1 MMTRKKV
8 YNIILRLLRD
18 FLILIVIGNVL
29 SIFMIPRDL
38 WSVGVFLQN
47 CMFSVAIGYPS
58 WKGMMFI
65 TIVLERKFPWLKQPI
80 KRLIY
85 QVLILYIFT
94 GIVIFTALSIWLM
107 LAENIGF
114 KEVSVLVAPSLKIV
128 LIFMFLS
135 LVLGNT
141 VLFFKN
147 WKAATIQ
154 QEELKRAHLA
164 LQYQS
169 LKDQVR
175 PHFLFNSL
183 SSLATLIN
191 TDTEKATLFVHKL
204 SDVYRYVLEQREN
217 ELVPLKDDL
226 KFVEDYIFLQKIRFG
241 ENLKVENKLDLNLN
255 RMVIPLSLQM
265 LVENAIKHNEIS
277 REHPLVIEITST
289 GEGHV
294 IIKNKLQRRK
304 VSEST
309 LGTGLE
315 NLRKQISYFSNDPL
329 LVLEEADTFLV
340 RMPTLIRKKG
350 E

>member
-1 MMTRKKV
+1 MDRKKV
-8 YNIILRLLRD
+8 YKFLLNLLRD
-18 FLILIVIGNVL
+18 LLILALIGNVL
-29 SIFMIPRDL
+29 SIFTIPKEL
-38 WSVGVFLQN
+38 WNLETVLRN
-47 CMFSVAIGYPS
+47 CMFSIAIGYPA
-58 WKGMMFI
+58 WKGMFLI
-65 TIVLERKFPWLKQPI
+65 TMILERRIPWLKMPI
-80 KRLIY
+80 KRMIY
-85 QVLILYIFT
+85 QVVAMTLFSGLIIFI
-94 GIVIFTALSIWLM
+94 GFSIWLNM
-107 LAENIGF
+107 IEGLSFRDVMGF
-114 KEVSVLVAPSLKIV
+114 VLPSLKV
-128 LIFMFLS
+128 VYIFMFGS
-135 LVLGNT
+135 LVIGNA

-147 WKAATIQ
+147 WKESAIQ

-217 ELVPLKDDL
+217 ELIPLKDDL
-226 KFVEDYIFLQKIRFG
+226 KFMEDYIFLQKIRFG
-241 ENLKVENKLDLNLN
+241 DNLQVENKVELDLN

-289 GEGHV
+289 GKGHV
-294 IIKNKLQRRK
+294 IVKNNLQRRV
-304 VSEST
+304 VSEPS

-315 NLRKQISYFSNDPL
+315 NLRKQITYFSNDPM
-329 LVLEEADTFLV
+329 LVLEEADAFIV
-340 RMPTLIRKKG
+340 RMPSLTRKTG
-350 E
+350 V

>member
-1 MMTRKKV
+1 MTRKKV
-8 YNIILRLLRD
+8 YKILLILLRD
-18 FLILIVIGNVL
+18 LLILILIGNIL
-29 SIFMIPRDL
+29 NIFTIEREL
-38 WSVGVFLQN
+38 WSLQTVLRN
-47 CMFSVAIGYPS
+47 CMFSVAIGYPA
-58 WKGMMFI
+58 WKGMTWIML
-65 TIVLERKFPWLKQPI
+65 VLEGRIPWLKSPI
-80 KRLIY
+80 KRMIY
-85 QVLILYIFT
+85 QVVALTLFFGLLILF
-94 GIVIFTALSIWLM
+94 GVFLWARLAQDLSFRMIM
-107 LAENIGF
+107 NEAF
-114 KEVSVLVAPSLKIV
+114 PSLKV
-128 LIFMFLS
+128 AFTFMFLS
-135 LVLGNT
+135 LLIGNA

-191 TDTEKATLFVHKL
+191 TDTAKATLFVHKL
-204 SDVYRYVLEQREN
+204 SDVYRYVLEQREA

-226 KFVEDYIFLQKIRFG
+226 KFMEDYIFLQKIRFG
-241 ENLKVENKLDLNLN
+241 DNLKVEISLDLDQN

-277 REHPLVIEITST
+277 KDRPLVISITAT
-289 GEGHV
+289 GKGHV
-294 IIKNKLQRRK
+294 IVKNNLQQK
-304 VSEST
+304 EVSELS

-329 LVLEEADTFLV
+329 LVLEEEDAFIV
-340 RMPTLIRKKG
+340 RMPTVKK
-350 E
+350 

>member
-1 MMTRKKV
+1 MNRKKV
-8 YNIILRLLRD
+8 YKFILILLRD
-18 FLILIVIGNVL
+18 LLILVLIGNVL
-29 SIFMIPRDL
+29 SIFTLPKEL
-38 WSVGVFLQN
+38 WTLEMVLRN
-47 CMFSVAIGYPS
+47 CMFSVAIGYPA
-58 WKGMMFI
+58 WKGMMLI
-65 TIVLERKFPWLKQPI
+65 TIVLEKRIPWLKWPI
-80 KRLIY
+80 KRMIY
-85 QVLILYIFT
+85 QV
-94 GIVIFTALSIWLM
+94 VALSLFFGLLIFF
-107 LAENIGF
+107 GF
-114 KEVSVLVAPSLKIV
+114 FLWARMAQGLSFRIIMDEALPSLKV
-128 LIFMFLS
+128 AFIFMFLS
-135 LVLGNT
+135 LLMGNA

-147 WKAATIQ
+147 WKEATIQ

-191 TDTEKATLFVHKL
+191 TDTEKATQFVHRL

-226 KFVEDYIFLQKIRFG
+226 KFMQDYIFLQKIRFG
-241 ENLKVENKLDLNLN
+241 NNLRVETNLDMDQN

-289 GEGHV
+289 GNGHV
-294 IIKNKLQRRK
+294 IVKNNLQRRE
-304 VSEST
+304 VSEAS

-315 NLRKQISYFSNDPL
+315 NLRKQITYFSNDPL
-329 LVLEEADTFLV
+329 LVLEEDAVFIV
-340 RMPTLIRKKG
+340 RIPTVSGKTG
-350 E
+350 V